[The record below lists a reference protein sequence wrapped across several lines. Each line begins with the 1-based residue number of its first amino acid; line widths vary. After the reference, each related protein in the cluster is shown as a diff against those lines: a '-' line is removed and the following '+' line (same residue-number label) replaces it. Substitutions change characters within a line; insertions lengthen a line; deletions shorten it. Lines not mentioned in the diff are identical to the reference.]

1 MKLSHR
7 IQEWAADRV
16 SWVQYPNIRP
26 ADAFTR
32 DASRSSPV
40 AKRHLTMGQRFDLL
54 VLSGA
59 LLVLGL
65 VGLAFAAAIFYFAF
79 TLIWPM

>member
-26 ADAFTR
+26 ADAITR
-32 DASRSSPV
+32 VASRSSPAV
-40 AKRHLTMGQRFDLL
+40 KHQLTMGQRFDVL

-65 VGLAFAAAIFYFAF
+65 LGFAFAAAIFYFAF